1 LSGVPLE
8 RRKGN
13 AREPGPSLSRTAT
26 DVAPL
31 RTARSRGPG
40 IQMRIISAYFRC
52 TFRPRAAGYPAI
64 NARWPPRS
72 DLCFRPRD
80 TFRGPIVDMSAEQIS
95 LSNRN
100 LIGGL
105 ENASGHVHCY
115 DKSAEADVRLAR
127 CRERSSRYT
136 GYRVPVSAGFLG
148 PPPAAPVVLR
158 ERAVPRMI

>member
-1 LSGVPLE
+1 
-8 RRKGN
+8 
-13 AREPGPSLSRTAT
+13 
-26 DVAPL
+26 
-31 RTARSRGPG
+31 
-40 IQMRIISAYFRC
+40 
-52 TFRPRAAGYPAI
+52 
-64 NARWPPRS
+64 
-72 DLCFRPRD
+72 
-80 TFRGPIVDMSAEQIS
+80 MSAEQIS

-148 PPPAAPVVLR
+148 PPRCSRSAPRTSRAANDLTREWSQLARQNTCADVSSARVSRCAFPRRVSLRDARDR
-158 ERAVPRMI
+158 ERALTYVNRVFARALSRAEIPVNVIAVY

>member
-1 LSGVPLE
+1 
-8 RRKGN
+8 
-13 AREPGPSLSRTAT
+13 
-26 DVAPL
+26 
-31 RTARSRGPG
+31 
-40 IQMRIISAYFRC
+40 
-52 TFRPRAAGYPAI
+52 
-64 NARWPPRS
+64 
-72 DLCFRPRD
+72 
-80 TFRGPIVDMSAEQIS
+80 MSAEQIS